1 MYHWNIVENLWAN
14 HLFGS
19 WNSQPIPQPHTSVIN
34 IYHNHYIESNPSGL
48 RFDPR
53 YPHKVIRFPDS
64 NTWTAGITGQVV
76 ILVQSFLIVLNTN
89 VGEHPI
95 RAVLTEL

>member
-1 MYHWNIVENLWAN
+1 MSKSFIWRLKKSTH
-14 HLFGS
+14 S
-19 WNSQPIPQPHTSVIN
+19 TTTSVIS
-34 IYHNHYIESNPSGL
+34 IYHYIESNPSRL

-53 YPHKVIRFPDS
+53 YPYKVIRFPDS

-95 RAVLTEL
+95 RAVLIEL